1 MVAQDKF
8 NLKKFNI
15 DFSIN
20 FQPLNFL
27 FGMEIIRREKDDEEK
42 KQLRVS
48 IFIPFLFVCLLW
60 LIFIFEF
67 VSGSDFGIYG
77 VFPRSVEGLR
87 GILFSPLIHGG
98 FSHLFSNSIPLLVL
112 GSLLIY
118 FYRTIAYRVFFLI
131 WLIDGLG
138 VWLFGRGAHH
148 IGASGLV
155 YGMAS
160 FLFFSG
166 VLRKNRKLLAIAL
179 AVVFVYGGLLWGMLP
194 VVESISWEA
203 HLSGFL
209 AGIFFSLYYLKQ
221 GPVNDALPDWM
232 IEEVDKEDSENIN
245 EQQQSTVVKY
255 FFKED
260 SADDDN

>member
-1 MVAQDKF
+1 
-8 NLKKFNI
+8 
-15 DFSIN
+15 
-20 FQPLNFL
+20 
-27 FGMEIIRREKDDEEK
+27 MEIIRREKDDEEK

-131 WLIDGLG
+131 WFIDGLG

-166 VLRKNRKLLAIAL
+166 ILRKNRKLLAIAL

-209 AGIFFSLYYLKQ
+209 AGIFFSLYYLRQ
-221 GPVNDALPDWM
+221 GPVNDPLPEWM
-232 IEEVDKEDSENIN
+232 NEESIEEDSEAKPQEEEAVVRYFIKKSN
-245 EQQQSTVVKY
+245 E
-255 FFKED
+255 KED
-260 SADDDN
+260 DSSK

>member
-1 MVAQDKF
+1 
-8 NLKKFNI
+8 
-15 DFSIN
+15 
-20 FQPLNFL
+20 
-27 FGMEIIRREKDDEEK
+27 MEIIRREKDEEEK

-48 IFIPFLFVCLLW
+48 IFIPFMFVCLLW

-67 VSGSDFGIYG
+67 VSGSDFGFYG
-77 VFPRSVEGLR
+77 VFPRTAEGLR
-87 GILFSPLIHGG
+87 GIIFSPLIHGS

-112 GSLLIY
+112 GGLLFY
-118 FYRTIAYRVFFLI
+118 FYRTISYKVFFLI
-131 WLIDGLG
+131 WFIDGLG
-138 VWLFGRGAHH
+138 VWLFGREAHH

-166 VLRKNRKLLAIAL
+166 ILRKNRKLLAIAL

-209 AGIFFSLYYLKQ
+209 AGIFFSLYYLRK
-221 GPVNDALPDWM
+221 GPLDDPLPEWM
-232 IEEVDKEDSENIN
+232 IEENDSEELEKN
-245 EQQQSTVVKY
+245 EPSENEPMVKY
-255 FFKED
+255 FIKKSNEKED
-260 SADDDN
+260 DSSK